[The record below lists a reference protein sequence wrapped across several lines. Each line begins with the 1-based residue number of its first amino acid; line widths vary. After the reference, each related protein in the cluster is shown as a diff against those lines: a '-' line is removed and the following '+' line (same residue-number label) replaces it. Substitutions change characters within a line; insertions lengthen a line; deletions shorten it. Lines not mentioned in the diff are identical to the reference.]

1 MEKLPFFTI
10 TTAKLIFAKKKKK
23 NFFDGVIKIYLQ
35 ISRKHNFQNKE
46 VILS

>member
-10 TTAKLIFAKKKKK
+10 TTAKLIFAKKKR